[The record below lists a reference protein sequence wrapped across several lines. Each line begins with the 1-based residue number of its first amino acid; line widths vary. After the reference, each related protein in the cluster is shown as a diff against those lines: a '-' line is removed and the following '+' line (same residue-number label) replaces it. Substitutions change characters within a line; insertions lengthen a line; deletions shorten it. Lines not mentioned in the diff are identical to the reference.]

1 MMIITII
8 RISNIIP
15 VFVGTEVTG
24 TAVEVWTAVV
34 AAVVGM
40 VEVTFVLSSAITGSG
55 GTANSTVHA
64 ATFNV
69 NGVISCQVLF
79 LSMNGATS
87 EFGMM
92 HE

>member
-1 MMIITII
+1 MMIIRII

-24 TAVEVWTAVV
+24 TDVWTAVV
-34 AAVVGM
+34 AAVVSI
-40 VEVTFVLSSAITGSG
+40 VEVAFVLSSAITGSE

-64 ATFNV
+64 ATFSV
-69 NGVISCQVLF
+69 NGVISCHVPF

-87 EFGMM
+87 EFGML
-92 HE
+92 HG

>member
-34 AAVVGM
+34 AAVVVM

-55 GTANSTVHA
+55 GTANSTVHVVA
-64 ATFNV
+64 SSV
-69 NGVISCQVLF
+69 NGVTSFHVPF

-87 EFGMM
+87 ESGML
-92 HE
+92 HG